1 MPIRDLKAREFT
13 SSLIPLR
20 KTRSSTQRVSYNSPC
35 ASGSDLK
42 HAKAQARTW
51 GWPKFLALVLVRML
65 PDRQMEGMLWLVK
78 DVSALLAWHDAFRKT
93 TSVRKKV
100 NAGKRCLSFS
110 PAAKV

>member
-1 MPIRDLKAREFT
+1 
-13 SSLIPLR
+13 
-20 KTRSSTQRVSYNSPC
+20 
-35 ASGSDLK
+35 
-42 HAKAQARTW
+42 
-51 GWPKFLALVLVRML
+51 ML

-78 DVSALLAWHDAFRKT
+78 DVSAFLAWHDAFRKT